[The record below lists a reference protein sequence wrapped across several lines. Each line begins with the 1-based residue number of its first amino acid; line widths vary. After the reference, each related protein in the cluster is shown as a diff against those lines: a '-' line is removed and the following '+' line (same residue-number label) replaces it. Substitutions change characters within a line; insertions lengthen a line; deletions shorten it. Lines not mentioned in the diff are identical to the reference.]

1 MQEKAPAAARH
12 FFVRG
17 QNKRRVVD
25 ARQLER
31 TAGYEQGLRAI
42 RQLFADGIKAVFG
55 KMTI

>member
-25 ARQLER
+25 ARYYRYKTEMQ
-31 TAGYEQGLRAI
+31 
-42 RQLFADGIKAVFG
+42 
-55 KMTI
+55 